1 MYTNYISGTLTSRR
15 CNVDF
20 DFIIIDSGVDIKNEF
35 LAEYSDVHCEYLPPN
50 SFQAIKDTIDIC
62 GHGTTVASMIKA
74 SHPNATI
81 LSLRIFDCTNGNIHS
96 SESRLIDALK
106 YINNTHTAKII
117 NMSCDIIAPT
127 RLEELSDITHCL
139 AQKGTVLVSSHQ
151 NQGGFSYP
159 ASFEWVIGVADDV
172 FRPLNTEIS
181 FCQDT
186 RINII
191 DSVKFVRMLGNKT
204 GYKSTYGCS
213 FSCARISSIAYTY
226 KQQGAKD
233 VNDVLLYFKK
243 DFPPQEKAF
252 TKKPSAPQF
261 EIKKAVVFPFNKEIH
276 SIVRYAKDLPFD
288 LIDVYDV
295 KQLLQLGKSTQEVL
309 DDTSVPHYVIK
320 NINSID
326 WDTFDTLILGCV
338 TEISK
343 LLNKDGWLQELINN
357 ALNHGKNIYAF
368 EEIFDDIQLK
378 HKNVY
383 VPVVKKDLIPPPMG
397 YRLFRT
403 AIPIIGIYGTG
414 SQQGKFTLQMLLRKE
429 FQQIG
434 CRVGQIGTEPSAPL
448 FGMDYVFPMGYHSS
462 IYADE
467 NEKILYSNNLLWKV
481 SEKNPDIIIVGSQMG
496 TVPRRFE
503 NLMYFCHQTYAFL
516 QGIKPDYA
524 IVTVSIED
532 SVEYVQRTINFLK
545 SLTETKVLALVLF
558 PLCNTDFNNNISPVK
573 RRISETEYLNHKIR
587 IEHELNIPLFL
598 LGSDDLP
605 NELMNVLLSELEK

>member
-1 MYTNYISGTLTSRR
+1 M
-15 CNVDF
+15 DF
-20 DFIIIDSGVDIKNEF
+20 DFIIIDSGIDKNNEF
-35 LAEYSDVHCEYLPPN
+35 LIGYSDICCEYLPPN
-50 SFQAIKDTIDIC
+50 SIQAIKDDVDVC
-62 GHGTTVASMIKA
+62 GHGTTVASMIKT
-74 SHPNATI
+74 SHPNAAI
-81 LSLRIFDCTNGNIHS
+81 LSLRIFDCTDGNIHS
-96 SESRLIDALK
+96 SESRLIDALR
-106 YINNTHTAKII
+106 YINNMHTAKVI
-117 NMSCDIIAPT
+117 NMSCDIVAPT
-127 RLEELSDITHCL
+127 RLEELSDITYQL
-139 AQKGTVLVSSHQ
+139 ARKGTILVSSHQ

-172 FRPLNTEIS
+172 FRPLKTEIS

-191 DSVKFVRMLGNKT
+191 DSVKFVRMLGDKT

-233 VNDVLLYFKK
+233 IKDVLLCFEK
-243 DFPPQEKAF
+243 DFPSQENTFAKS
-252 TKKPSAPQF
+252 PSAPQF
-261 EIKKAVVFPFNKEIH
+261 EIKKAIVFPFNKEIH

-295 KQLLQLGKSTQEVL
+295 KQLLHIGKSTQDIL
-309 DDTSVPHYVIK
+309 NDTSVPFYVIK
-320 NINSID
+320 NINNID

-338 TEISK
+338 TEINK
-343 LLNKDGWLQELINN
+343 LLNKDDWLSELINN
-357 ALNHGKNIYAF
+357 ALCRGKNIYAF
-368 EEIFDDIQLK
+368 EEIFDDAQLK
-378 HKNVY
+378 YNNVY
-383 VPVVKKDLIPPPMG
+383 VPIVNKDSIPPPMG

-429 FQQIG
+429 FQKIG

-481 SEKNPDIIIVGSQMG
+481 AEKNPDIIIVGSQMG
-496 TVPRRFE
+496 TVPRRYE
-503 NLMYFCHQTYAFL
+503 NLMYSCHQTYAFL

-532 SVEYVQRTINFLK
+532 SIEYIQRTINFLE

-558 PLCNTDFNNNISPVK
+558 PLCNTDFNNDISPAK
-573 RRISETEYLNHKIR
+573 RHISENEYLNYKTR
-587 IEHELNIPLFL
+587 IERELNVPLFL
-598 LGSDDLP
+598 LGNDDLP
-605 NELMNVLLSELEK
+605 NNLMNVLLSELEK